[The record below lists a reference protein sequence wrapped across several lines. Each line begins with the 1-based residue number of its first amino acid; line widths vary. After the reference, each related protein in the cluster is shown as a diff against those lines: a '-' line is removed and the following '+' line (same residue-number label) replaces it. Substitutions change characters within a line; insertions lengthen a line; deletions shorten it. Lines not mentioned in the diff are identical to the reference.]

1 MDRKAHLEPGAEEG
15 ESGMGELGGVKLLKG
30 GGAGERGVIFLEGE
44 GVGGLDDRGAD
55 VDAENS

>member
-15 ESGMGELGGVKLLKG
+15 ESGMGEQGGVKLLKG
-30 GGAGERGVIFLEGE
+30 EGAGERGVIFLEGE
-44 GVGGLDDRGAD
+44 GGGLDDRGAD